1 MPEQSPSG
9 FVPDLLLERY
19 ALGELPSAERAR
31 LARRL
36 ETDPALRARL
46 EALRASDA
54 ALLAK
59 LPPERFAHVL
69 SERSRRERVEDSLR
83 RESTRSSGAVP
94 FAFAG
99 SRWLRPVGV
108 GALLMAVAAVP
119 GWRILQGEGFVGTEV
134 SELSEVP
141 ARSGLPDDGPSGA
154 AIDAPAADDAGRP
167 PEASAP
173 PPRPVVP
180 APDPAPGPIAAAPAA
195 SGDGVRLKGKD
206 HPAPALAL
214 FRKTRD
220 GSEPLRPGA
229 KVRPGDVLRIG
240 YRTAAPSFG
249 AIVSVD
255 GRGNVTR
262 HWPVEGDRAARLE
275 SGEHLLPVA
284 FELDAAPDFER
295 FFLLLSER
303 DFPLRP
309 VLESLH
315 AAEPPDPAT
324 GIRAVRFDLLK
335 DNGT

>member
-1 MPEQSPSG
+1 MPESSSG

-19 ALGELPSAERAR
+19 ALGELPPAERRR

-36 ETDPALRARL
+36 ESDPALRARL
-46 EALRASDA
+46 EALRASDTT
-54 ALLAK
+54 LLAEH
-59 LPPERFAHVL
+59 PPERVARDL
-69 SERSRRERVEDSLR
+69 ADRLRRERVEAPLR
-83 RESTRSSGAVP
+83 DRAPRTSGVVP
-94 FAFAG
+94 FG
-99 SRWLRPVGV
+99 GRWLRPVGV
-108 GALLMAVAAVP
+108 GALLLAVVAVP
-119 GWRILQGEGFVGTEV
+119 GWRILQGGPVVGTEV
-134 SELSEVP
+134 S
-141 ARSGLPDDGPSGA
+141 GLPEAAARPGSQEDGSDPQGA
-154 AIDAPAADDAGRP
+154 GDGTESRKPVIAAPDRVSEAPAPVSP
-167 PEASAP
+167 PL
-173 PPRPVVP
+173 
-180 APDPAPGPIAAAPAA
+180 AAAPA
-195 SGDGVRLKGKD
+195 SETRDDGVRLKGKD
-206 HPAPALAL
+206 HPTPALAL

-229 KVRPGDVLRIG
+229 KARPGDVLRIG
-240 YRTAAPSFG
+240 YRTTGPSFG

-275 SGEHLLPVA
+275 PGEHLLPVA
-284 FELDAAPDFER
+284 FELDAAPDYER
-295 FFLLLSER
+295 FFLLISER